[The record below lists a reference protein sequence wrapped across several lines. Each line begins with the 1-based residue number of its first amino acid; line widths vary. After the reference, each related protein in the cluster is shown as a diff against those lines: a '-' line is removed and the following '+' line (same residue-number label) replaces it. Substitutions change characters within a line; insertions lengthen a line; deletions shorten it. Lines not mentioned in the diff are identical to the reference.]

1 MLSQRSQ
8 HALKNPWVIGLM
20 MSFAVFV
27 GANISFIYLAFSH
40 SAQSVR
46 HQDIDLPSAS
56 HHDEVHQYANAD
68 IQLSIP
74 AVIYHQQSHRF
85 TVKLQHHHW
94 DGEQTTVTAYAYRP
108 SNQQADFQQ
117 VLQQKD
123 GQYQADLTF
132 PLLGQWDLDIE
143 VIQGD
148 QQSRLTRR
156 IYVHPSAS

>member
-1 MLSQRSQ
+1 MLSQGNQ
-8 HALKNPWVIGLM
+8 HALKNPWVIGLIV
-20 MSFAVFV
+20 SFMVFV

-40 SAQSVR
+40 SAQSIR
-46 HQDIDLPSAS
+46 HQTTDSPSAS
-56 HHDEVHQYANAD
+56 HHDEAHQYASAD

-85 TVKLQHHHW
+85 TVLLQHNQW
-94 DGEQTTVTAYAYRP
+94 NGEQTTVTAYAYRP

-117 VLQQKD
+117 VLQQQD
-123 GQYQADLTF
+123 GQYQADMTF

-156 IYVHPSAS
+156 IYVYPSAS